1 MSEADNYGYLIG
13 LDGRRIKVRSPHAAL
28 NTLLQGAGA
37 VVCKQWVKLVDQA
50 IADLDA
56 YIVGWIHDEVQ
67 IASKSGTEDDVGN
80 RLQRMAEEAGKSLSI
95 TIPITADYVV
105 GNDWSE
111 TH

>member
-1 MSEADNYGYLIG
+1 M
-13 LDGRRIKVRSPHAAL
+13 
-28 NTLLQGAGA
+28 
-37 VVCKQWVKLVDQA
+37 CKQWVKLVDQA

-111 TH
+111 TTNSNGFHELELTGRKTSKHWLLSLSF